1 MKKQG
6 LNFSRSAFVEMNT
19 KPSTEVEAGEEAAV
33 FLNQWPPLSGSGVWS
48 ACPKKSNQD
57 WFSGNCHAL
66 KDVLNSLSIR
76 SHHTGRL
83 RQLQGELWSIL
94 PVISNKAPGA
104 GRVQRSGEGGT
115 WPPTS
120 LSSAGGSP
128 VPAAAPVAP
137 R

>member
-6 LNFSRSAFVEMNT
+6 LNFSRSAFVEMNK

-33 FLNQWPPLSGSGVWS
+33 FLNQWPPLSVSGVWS

-66 KDVLNSLSIR
+66 KDVLNSLSICN
-76 SHHTGRL
+76 HHTGRL

-94 PVISNKAPGA
+94 PVKPPGW
-104 GRVQRSGEGGT
+104 QRSGEGGT

-120 LSSAGGSP
+120 LCSAGGSQ
-128 VPAAAPVAP
+128 VPAAVPVAP